1 MKGSSKSEKKKQ
13 NTIKTIGFRPNNV
26 QHVETCLGV
35 ATKIKEPQ
43 SSFLIKSL
51 SQKTGMTPNK
61 EKHTKSVKIQKT
73 SGLGVSKSIVFIL
86 LICLLLF

>member
-51 SQKTGMTPNK
+51 SQKTPNK

>member
-51 SQKTGMTPNK
+51 SQKTPNK
-61 EKHTKSVKIQKT
+61 GKHTKSVKIQKT